1 MLLKEGMRT
10 HSSPGDVRRTNSGRD
25 HTLSSK
31 VTGVLQGLEIKDSID
46 SVMPDTISVLRQW
59 KGQ

>member
-1 MLLKEGMRT
+1 MYKF
-10 HSSPGDVRRTNSGRD
+10 RD

-31 VTGVLQGLEIKDSID
+31 VTGVLQDLEIKDSID

-59 KGQ
+59 EGQ